1 MSKHPIDHDRRRG
14 DAKVAQK
21 YAKIERE
28 VAGEASDPKVQ
39 AMNKGARA
47 GEKTPGAGKS
57 RMKAF
62 LKIERESADS

>member
-1 MSKHPIDHDRRRG
+1 MSKHPIDHDRKRN

-28 VAGEASDPKVQ
+28 AAGEAADPKVK
-39 AMNKGARA
+39 AMTKGARA
-47 GEKTPGAGKS
+47 SENTPKAGKS

-62 LKIERESADS
+62 LKIEREGADS